1 MMPTGRNRLNSPPP
15 PLSFIFNFQLVE
27 NFKRGWNKVVKV
39 QNHLYVFFASSQARL
54 AVERELLEA
63 DTGMLSN
70 EKEKLLAELSAKE
83 SALKAEVENRQRMAA
98 RISAL
103 ESKLLCGNGES
114 MVERTNEQQV
124 GPLGRFKNT

>member
-1 MMPTGRNRLNSPPP
+1 M
-15 PLSFIFNFQLVE
+15 
-27 NFKRGWNKVVKV
+27 

>member
-1 MMPTGRNRLNSPPP
+1 M
-15 PLSFIFNFQLVE
+15 E
-27 NFKRGWNKVVKV
+27 
-39 QNHLYVFFASSQARL
+39 
-54 AVERELLEA
+54 EELFGPILPIINAETVDEA
-63 DTGMLSN
+63 IKHIN